1 MNWNCVAPAYT
12 VVSHCAGLAST
23 TPHTRLR
30 VRFIKERPLAFS
42 ARPANLTSARCSY
55 IRTHLTA
62 FWLDFITTTLQLEAS
77 KETNGSLIIVI
88 IPGHQQI
95 HTMLLALSWLHH
107 KQVPNTGIIKPY
119 AVMFL
124 TLTVNTTVITPDHTP
139 SAQSGPY
146 ITLPHCT
153 HIRCRLLPRYIQ
165 QFITTHA
172 QEPSHKKKNTKPYHR
187 VTKVAAPVHTVIPL
201 NTGFFPCWLDWQ
213 SSKSKR
219 NFAPEAHVLNITP
232 KRSFRSL
239 CHGTVAR
246 KEMDSRVY
254 GLWGQTGKDG
264 DLVKGTI

>member
-172 QEPSHKKKNTKPYHR
+172 QEPSHKKKTPNLITEWQKLQHLCTQLFR
-187 VTKVAAPVHTVIPL
+187 WIQGFSLAGW
-201 NTGFFPCWLDWQ
+201 TGRAQNPNGISLQRRMFWTLR
-213 SSKSKR
+213 R
-219 NFAPEAHVLNITP
+219 NEVLGLFAMVP
-232 KRSFRSL
+232 
-239 CHGTVAR
+239 
-246 KEMDSRVY
+246 
-254 GLWGQTGKDG
+254 
-264 DLVKGTI
+264 